1 MDFFSVHDQKLEHI
15 SRASSQTDFKIRRH
29 DFPSKSDARSRLLRE
44 IECRMKSTGARYSRD
59 LYATYARPVPLAAF
73 SFPFV
78 PTISNAQRARNH
90 LSPDLLRHVST
101 YTGGF
106 IMRFLSRPRNTITL
120 TYIFLSS

>member
-1 MDFFSVHDQKLEHI
+1 MSFRRMEFSVHDQKLEHI
-15 SRASSQTDFKIRRH
+15 SRKLADGFKIRRH
-29 DFPSKSDARSRLLRE
+29 DFPSKSGARSRLLRE

-59 LYATYARPVPLAAF
+59 LYATYAWPVPLAAF
-73 SFPFV
+73 SFPFA

-106 IMRFLSRPRNTITL
+106 IMRFLSRDLAIPSR
-120 TYIFLSS
+120 